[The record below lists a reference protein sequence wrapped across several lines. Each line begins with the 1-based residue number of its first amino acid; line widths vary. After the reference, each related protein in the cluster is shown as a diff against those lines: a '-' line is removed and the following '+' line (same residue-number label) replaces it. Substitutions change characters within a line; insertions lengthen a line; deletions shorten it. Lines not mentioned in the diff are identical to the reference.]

1 MAKTSNETVPEV
13 DPACN
18 ASNEICITIA
28 AGGSPVRIHGYLNS
42 VSQHVIYSWGANYAI
57 DIYPKKTM
65 SPDELGNA
73 TTVMPVPQFPEKCTR
88 IITAM
93 NCGPFACRIRANP
106 GDCVSVLQ
114 ILQTLI
120 HGTKPKEDPACNPDE
135 TLCVKVIGKQ
145 NVFIRGTLPRV
156 PYIVSAKLGLLIR
169 SKAPPPI
176 VIPPS
181 IVGST
186 EKTEKIDETTSGW
199 TDKSTAETSGENDH
213 TGDGSET
220 TINTGL
226 TDEINGTGS
235 SGEMGGTEE
244 VEEDHSG
251 STTEDLYEGSE
262 TTMNTGGT
270 EEIRDTPPA
279 EPDITTEQ
287 INDFSSDTEME
298 GSDLT
303 ATAVTEDNNVDH
315 SGVTTDYLEAE
326 SETTENTGSSEQISD
341 FTSDTEMEVSDF
353 IAISSESTSQQP
365 NEGSTTAS
373 LISTTTSL
381 EHPSPEPRCITSMNC
396 NSRTC
401 RGVASVGDCVDVTK
415 NLNCFIRATVPH
427 VKSNCNSTLGICVW
441 TPDYGVVK
449 INGTLPKIPYQVTV
463 DRGFP
468 VGNFVFDFVEG
479 TKQGNKIASASSQ
492 ITHPSHPAQFP
503 F

>member
-1 MAKTSNETVPEV
+1 MQRYDIILPEFDSERPLFVTIQRETVPEV

-28 AGGSPVRIHGYLNS
+28 AGGSPVRIYGCLNS
-42 VSQHVIYSWGANYAI
+42 VPQQVKVIYGWGANYTV
-57 DIYPKKTM
+57 DIYPKTTM
-65 SPDELGNA
+65 SSDELGNA

-88 IITAM
+88 II
-93 NCGPFACRIRANP
+93 
-106 GDCVSVLQ
+106 
-114 ILQTLI
+114 
-120 HGTKPKEDPACNPDE
+120 
-135 TLCVKVIGKQ
+135 
-145 NVFIRGTLPRV
+145 
-156 PYIVSAKLGLLIR
+156 
-169 SKAPPPI
+169 
-176 VIPPS
+176 
-181 IVGST
+181 
-186 EKTEKIDETTSGW
+186 
-199 TDKSTAETSGENDH
+199 
-213 TGDGSET
+213 
-220 TINTGL
+220 
-226 TDEINGTGS
+226 
-235 SGEMGGTEE
+235 GEMGGTEE

-262 TTMNTGGT
+262 TTMSTGGT
-270 EEIRDTPPA
+270 EEISDTPPA
-279 EPDITTEQ
+279 EPDIATEQ

-315 SGVTTDYLEAE
+315 SGVTTDYLEEE

-353 IAISSESTSQQP
+353 IATSSESTSQQP

-449 INGTLPKIPYQVTV
+449 INGTLRTLPYKVTV

-479 TKQGNKIASASSQ
+479 TKQGNKIASASSH
-492 ITHPSHPAQFP
+492 ITSP
-503 F
+503 FAFGSISVLILFYFRC